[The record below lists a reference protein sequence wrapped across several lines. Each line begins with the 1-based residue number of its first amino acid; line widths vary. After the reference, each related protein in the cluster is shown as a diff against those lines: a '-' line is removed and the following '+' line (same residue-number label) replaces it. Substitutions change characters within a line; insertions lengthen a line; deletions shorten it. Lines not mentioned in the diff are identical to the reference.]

1 MAPIKAQ
8 PNFRPRGRIYFN
20 GTGSLYPGW
29 HLQYYV
35 GSDLRTVRL
44 HIPNSHPLR
53 IALIEAA
60 GFLGCRREQLQLEG
74 DEWPSSVIEA
84 D

>member
-1 MAPIKAQ
+1 MAPTQAQ
-8 PNFRPRGRIYFN
+8 SDFRPRGRIYFN
-20 GTGSLYPGW
+20 CTDSLFPGW

-44 HIPNSHPLR
+44 HIPNSHPVR

-74 DEWPSSVIEA
+74 DEWPSSVIKA